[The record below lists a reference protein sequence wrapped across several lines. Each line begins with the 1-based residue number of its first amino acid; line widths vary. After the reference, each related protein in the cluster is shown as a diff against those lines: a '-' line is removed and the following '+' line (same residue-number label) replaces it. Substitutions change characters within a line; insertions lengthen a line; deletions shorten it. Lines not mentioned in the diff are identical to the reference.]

1 MDDSAL
7 GIGGIVTGATALI
20 AVIAKWMHAA
30 ARRGDEASRV
40 AFAELHKHVTTLT
53 QQLKDSHARVEGL
66 VQELQTART
75 QLEESK
81 AAERRVRAQCE
92 LEAAAAAAAND
103 RAIRAERAAIEARE
117 EADRRRGE
125 LMDELLRAA
134 EQRTKGPR

>member
-30 ARRGDEASRV
+30 ARRGDEASAV

-66 VQELQTART
+66 VQ
-75 QLEESK
+75 QLEQRTRELD
-81 AAERRVRAQCE
+81 AAKQAEQRVRKQCE

-103 RAIRAERAAIEARE
+103 RAIRAERAATEARE